1 MNSYCIKHSPSNQ
14 QLGRKLTCWWYTTK
28 APAKRKGPFGQCGNV
43 VQLYG
48 PPITFVIPGHL
59 PF

>member
-28 APAKRKGPFGQCGNV
+28 APAKRKGPFGSAEMSSNCTGR
-43 VQLYG
+43 
-48 PPITFVIPGHL
+48 P
-59 PF
+59 